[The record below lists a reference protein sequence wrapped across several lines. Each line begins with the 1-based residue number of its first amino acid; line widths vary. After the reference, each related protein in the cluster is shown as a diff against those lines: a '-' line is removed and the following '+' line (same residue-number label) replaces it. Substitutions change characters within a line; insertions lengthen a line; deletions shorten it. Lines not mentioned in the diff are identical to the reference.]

1 MVESA
6 ALDERAQ
13 GENGLAATQP
23 PTHAGALEPF
33 GDQRLARRLNHPDDN
48 AHRKGA
54 RLTVRYRHHPHY
66 GESVELL
73 RRDASSGSVRLV
85 VRLPDGSPLTL
96 QDWMTRPEAELFP
109 TVLQPGSRLGRWRT
123 FMTSCLTFSC
133 PLIEQEEGT
142 MGLNVPPEDAV
153 RPGGSGRPP

>member
-1 MVESA
+1 MS
-6 ALDERAQ
+6 L
-13 GENGLAATQP
+13 QP
-23 PTHAGALEPF
+23 A
-33 GDQRLARRLNHPDDN
+33 DDN

-54 RLTVRYRHHPHY
+54 RLIVRYRHRPHY

-73 RRDASSGSVRLV
+73 RRDASSSSVRLV

-109 TVLQPGSRLGRWRT
+109 TVLQPALRLGCWRT

-133 PLIEQEEGT
+133 PLIRARHVCLGWCMALSSSGFLYRLCVVSQ
-142 MGLNVPPEDAV
+142 LSAAED
-153 RPGGSGRPP
+153 R